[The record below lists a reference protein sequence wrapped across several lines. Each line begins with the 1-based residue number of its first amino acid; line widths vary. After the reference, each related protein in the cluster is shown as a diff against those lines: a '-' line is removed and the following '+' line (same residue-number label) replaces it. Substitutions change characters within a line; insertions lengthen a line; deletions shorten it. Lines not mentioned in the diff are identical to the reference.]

1 MNILTVNAGSS
12 SIKLSMFSA
21 DADGKTYQGQFEIL
35 ISDIGQRTATLHVH
49 ERGHGKHQLP
59 CAAHNHA
66 AAAKILLDWL
76 VQKVPAADLTTIG
89 HRIVHGGS
97 KFSEA
102 QVLTPAVETELHKL
116 APLDPEHTPAALY
129 LIDRLRERFPDATQ
143 IVCFDTAFFSD
154 LPAVA
159 QLLPLPRKYSKG
171 IRRYG
176 FHGLSYTYLRAALAD
191 IAGTEAA
198 HGRVIY
204 AHLGSGASLA
214 ATRDGK
220 PIDTTMGLTPASG
233 VMMSTRLGDIDPG
246 VASYLH
252 KEHGLSF
259 ADYNKLINTESGLIG
274 VSGMSADMLTLLQ
287 AESTHPHAAEAVEL
301 FCYNVKKAIGSLAA
315 SLGGLDTLVF
325 SGGIGEQAPL
335 IRQRICKDL
344 DFLGIKLDPRRNKH
358 QAPLIS
364 ADDSRVEV
372 RVIPTQEAYI
382 LCELT
387 MQTLARNHNGATHG

>member
-21 DADGKTYQGQFEIL
+21 DADGKTYQGKFEIL

-49 ERGHGKHQLP
+49 ERGYGKHQLP
-59 CAAHNHA
+59 CAAHDHA
-66 AAAKILLDWL
+66 RAAKILLDWL
-76 VQKVPAADLTTIG
+76 SQKISAEELTAIG
-89 HRIVHGGS
+89 HRIVHGGP
-97 KFSEA
+97 KYSEA
-102 QVLTPAVETELHKL
+102 QQLTAAVETELHKL
-116 APLDPEHTPAALY
+116 APLDPEHTPAALF
-129 LIDRLRERFPDATQ
+129 LIDQLRERFPDVPQ
-143 IVCFDTAFFSD
+143 IVCFDTAFFHD
-154 LPAVA
+154 LPQVA
-159 QLLPLPRKYSKG
+159 QLLPLPRKYSKD

-176 FHGLSYTYLRAALAD
+176 FHGLSYTYLRDALTD
-191 IAGTEAA
+191 VAGSDVA

-214 ATRDGK
+214 ATRGGK

-233 VMMSTRLGDIDPG
+233 VMMSSRTGDLDPG

-252 KEHGLSF
+252 KTHGLSF
-259 ADYNKLINTESGLIG
+259 AEYNKVINTESGLLG

-301 FCYNVKKAIGSLAA
+301 FCYDVKKAIGALAA

-344 DFLGIKLDPRRNKH
+344 EFLGIKLNTHQNKQ

-364 ADDSRVEV
+364 DDNSRVEV

-387 MQTLARNHNGATHG
+387 LQTLKRNHPGAHHG